1 MKVVI
6 SDCSWNAY
14 DVEKRAL
21 PADAEVVCAQV
32 RSEQDILDICKDAD
46 AVLSEYG
53 PYTRKV
59 LEQLPKLKIIS
70 NSAMGVDNIDLAA
83 AKDLGIA
90 VANVPD
96 YCFDEVAEHAMA
108 LILAAYLRSDNANAD
123 RLDAQEWLY
132 PDNYVKLRFLENHDR
147 ARAAHI
153 LPEETVRRNWTAF
166 NYFQRGLTLV
176 YAGQEVDDP
185 HVPSLFD
192 KDPVHWQTGRDQSD
206 FLTRLAAIKRDPIFA
221 EGSYTL
227 TALPHDVLLAVY
239 EQNGRRVAG
248 LFSLRG
254 ASALVRF
261 PAPNG
266 VYHDSITGRPVEIYE
281 NQLATDGQPL
291 ILEL

>member
-53 PYTRKV
+53 PYTRNV
-59 LEQLPKLKIIS
+59 LEQLPNLKIIS

-108 LILAAYLRSDNANAD
+108 LILAALRN
-123 RLDAQEWLY
+123 
-132 PDNYVKLRFLENHDR
+132 
-147 ARAAHI
+147 I
-153 LPEETVRRNWTAF
+153 
-166 NYFQRGLTLV
+166 
-176 YAGQEVDDP
+176 
-185 HVPSLFD
+185 
-192 KDPVHWQTGRDQSD
+192 
-206 FLTRLAAIKRDPIFA
+206 
-221 EGSYTL
+221 
-227 TALPHDVLLAVY
+227 
-239 EQNGRRVAG
+239 
-248 LFSLRG
+248 
-254 ASALVRF
+254 
-261 PAPNG
+261 
-266 VYHDSITGRPVEIYE
+266 
-281 NQLATDGQPL
+281 
-291 ILEL
+291 

>member
-108 LILAAYLRSDNANAD
+108 LILAALRNICGYNQKVTQEKEWEFSDAPK
-123 RLDAQEWLY
+123 LY
-132 PDNYVKLRFLENHDR
+132 RINGSTL
-147 ARAAHI
+147 
-153 LPEETVRRNWTAF
+153 
-166 NYFQRGLTLV
+166 GLI
-176 YAGQEVDDP
+176 G
-185 HVPSLFD
+185 
-192 KDPVHWQTGRDQSD
+192 
-206 FLTRLAAIKRDPIFA
+206 
-221 EGSYTL
+221 
-227 TALPHDVLLAVY
+227 
-239 EQNGRRVAG
+239 
-248 LFSLRG
+248 
-254 ASALVRF
+254 
-261 PAPNG
+261 
-266 VYHDSITGRPVEIYE
+266 
-281 NQLATDGQPL
+281 
-291 ILEL
+291 